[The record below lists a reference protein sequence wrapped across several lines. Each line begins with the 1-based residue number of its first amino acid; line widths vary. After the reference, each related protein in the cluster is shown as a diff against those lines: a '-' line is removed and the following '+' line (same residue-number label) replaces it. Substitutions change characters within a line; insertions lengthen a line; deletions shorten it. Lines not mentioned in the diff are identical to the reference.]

1 MKGRDVERP
10 LYECTK
16 GVLVSLRVGLRLEG
30 VCEEE
35 HRVGGGGGRRGE
47 RKKAPNDNTI
57 AIQIY
62 SSHLAVCFRIVSLK
76 ETSG

>member
-1 MKGRDVERP
+1 MKRRDAEHP

-16 GVLVSLRVGLRLEG
+16 GVLVSLRVSLRLEG

-35 HRVGGGGGRRGE
+35 RGQGGRG
-47 RKKAPNDNTI
+47 RKKAPTDNTI
-57 AIQIY
+57 AVEIN
-62 SSHLAVCFRIVSLK
+62 SSYLVVCFRIVSLK